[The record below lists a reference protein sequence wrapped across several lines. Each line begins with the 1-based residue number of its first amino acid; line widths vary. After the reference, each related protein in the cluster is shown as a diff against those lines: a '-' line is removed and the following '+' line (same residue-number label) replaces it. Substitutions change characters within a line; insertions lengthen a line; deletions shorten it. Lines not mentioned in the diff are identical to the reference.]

1 MIQREAESVQ
11 ELYILD
17 LFQGQA
23 SERPGAVCLEF
34 RERQLTYAELDSQA
48 NQIADRLR
56 ESGVRPGALIAIYLE
71 RSLELVA
78 AILGVL
84 KSGAAY
90 LPVDPA
96 VPEKRLKFMLSDSGA
111 ALVITQKSLKAKFG
125 SAQCCLIEDLL
136 NRRSPAP
143 LVNRTDEAAGDGL
156 AYVIYTSGS
165 TGRPKGVEILHRS
178 FALSVEAIRQ
188 ELGLTA
194 GDTILAVTSQ
204 SFDVSGLEI
213 FLGLVSGARV
223 VLLPPKHAMQSDL
236 LRSAVEDSAATVL
249 FGTPALWRL
258 LVESGWKG
266 SDRLQAIVGGENLD
280 PGLAKQLLD
289 KTAALWNH
297 YGPTETTIV
306 ATTCR
311 VQPEQNPIPIGRP
324 LPHVHLFLVGD
335 HGEIVEDGSPG
346 ELYIGGDCLAK
357 GYRNHPELT
366 ESRFVSLATDLDV
379 EERVYRTGDLVRRLP
394 DGQLEFLHRLD
405 NQVKVR
411 GFRIELEEIEAL
423 LSDHPALSECVVVVH
438 EDDRHEKTLV
448 AYYRSNGPAAL
459 EPDDL
464 RSYLSPRLPGYMLPS
479 HFLRVERLPT
489 SVNGKVDRTELSRRE
504 LIVQD
509 LPAPTTGP
517 TNPIERELLGIWRKL
532 LKRSSIERTDNFF
545 EIGGHSILAARMF
558 AEIGERFKKVL
569 PLSALFEAP
578 TIELLAKIIAGE
590 AGQVGWSPL
599 VPIRKNG
606 PGTPFFCVH
615 PIGGNVLIFQGLSAH
630 MGLQR
635 PFYALQARGLNGREA
650 PHTSVEAMAADYLNL
665 VTEIQPSGPYF
676 LGGYSAGGLVAF
688 EMARLLQDRGES
700 VELLVLFDSYLHPHS
715 LSPVIAPHQRSAW
728 LRGTEG
734 LARRMSQMRVLDQ
747 DRRRIVVGRDV
758 ARMWSTIKLN
768 MYSTV
773 KQLRLPAFRL
783 DSVSA
788 FLLALRNYS
797 PRPLNANVLLFLATK
812 PVPEVARGLELI
824 WKKLITG
831 TLDIRHI
838 ETDHDELLSES
849 YARLLATQIEDR
861 FNS

>member
-1 MIQREAESVQ
+1 MMQRHAESVQ
-11 ELYILD
+11 QLCLLD
-17 LFQGQA
+17 FFQEQA
-23 SERPGAVCLEF
+23 NKRPDAVCLEF
-34 RERQLTYAELDSQA
+34 RGRQWTYARVDSLSSRV
-48 NQIADRLR
+48 ADRLR
-56 ESGVRPGALIAIYLE
+56 QSGARPGVLIAIYLE

-90 LPVDPA
+90 LPVDPM
-96 VPEKRLKFMLSDSGA
+96 VPEKRLEFMLQDSDT
-111 ALVITQKSLKAKFG
+111 ALVITQQSLKAKLG
-125 SAQCCLIEDLL
+125 RARCCLIEDLL
-136 NRRSPAP
+136 NSRSPGP
-143 LVNRTDEAAGDGL
+143 LLNYSDEAAGDDL

-188 ELGLTA
+188 ELGLTEK
-194 GDTILAVTSQ
+194 DTVLAVTSQ

-213 FLGLVSGARV
+213 FLGLISGARV
-223 VLLPPKHAMQSDL
+223 VLLPPNHAMQSDL
-236 LRSAVEDSAATVL
+236 LRTAVEDCGATIL

-258 LVESGWKG
+258 LLESGWSG
-266 SDRLQAIVGGENLD
+266 SGKLQAIVGGENLD

-311 VQPEQNPIPIGRP
+311 VKPEQSPIPIGRS
-324 LPHVHLFLVGD
+324 LPHVRLYVVDD
-335 HGEIVEDGSPG
+335 HGELAEQGHPG
-346 ELYIGGDCLAK
+346 ELYIGGDCLAR

-366 ESRFVSLATDLDV
+366 ESRFIVLTTDRDAG
-379 EERVYRTGDLVRRLP
+379 ERVYRTGDLVRWLP

-405 NQVKVR
+405 NQVKLR

-423 LSDHPALSECVVVVH
+423 LSDHPALSESAVVVH
-438 EDDRHEKTLV
+438 EDDRHEKALV
-448 AYYRSNGPAAL
+448 AYYRANGTTAL
-459 EPDDL
+459 EPDHL
-464 RSYLSPRLPGYMLPS
+464 RSFLSSRLPPYMVPS
-479 HFLRVERLPT
+479 HFLKVERLPT
-489 SVNGKVDRTELSRRE
+489 SVNGKVDRLELSRRE
-504 LIVQD
+504 LT
-509 LPAPTTGP
+509 LPDSPASSTGSA
-517 TNPIERELLGIWRKL
+517 NPIERELLGIWRKL
-532 LKRSSIERTDNFF
+532 LKRSSIEPTDNFF

-558 AEIGERFKKVL
+558 AEIDERFKKVL

-590 AGQVGWSPL
+590 AAQVGWSPL

-606 PGTPFFCVH
+606 TGTPFFCVH

-630 MGLQR
+630 MGLRR
-635 PFYALQARGLNGREA
+635 PFYALQARGLNGQEA
-650 PHTSVEAMAADYLNL
+650 PHTSIEAMAADYLSF

-715 LSPVIAPHQRSAW
+715 LSSVIAPHQRSAW
-728 LRGTEG
+728 MRGTEG

-747 DRRRIVVGRDV
+747 DRRRLVVGRDV

-768 MYSTV
+768 MYSAA
-773 KQLRLPAFRL
+773 KQLHLPAFRL

-797 PRPLNANVLLFLATK
+797 PRPLGANVLLFLATK
-812 PVPEVARGLELI
+812 PAPEVAKGLELI

-838 ETDHDELLSES
+838 ETDHDELLDES
-849 YARLLATQIEDR
+849 HARLLAAQIEDR
-861 FNS
+861 FDN